1 MAEQMEDRGD
11 LMTRARIV
19 GQVLLVFGV
28 ALAPFWWFS
37 GQSIGI
43 VYAFL
48 LAGGAISLLRR

>member
-1 MAEQMEDRGD
+1 MAGELEDSGD

-28 ALAPFWWFS
+28 ALAPFWWVS
-37 GQSIGI
+37 GRSIGI

-48 LAGGAISLLRR
+48 LAGGAIALLRR